1 MAVDYSTPA
10 RKPRTLAEPRRHAEM
25 TPAQKRA
32 NEATKA
38 ILRRYCDEAEAH
50 LRERAARAQ
59 ESAGGERLCP
69 CGIAERDCQCPL
81 RQGRAHAAADRG

>member
-10 RKPRTLAEPRRHAEM
+10 RKPRTLAEARRHAEM

-32 NEATKA
+32 NDATRA

-50 LRERAARAQ
+50 LRALAERAR

-69 CGIAERDCQCPL
+69 CGIVMSSCRCEIQ
-81 RQGRAHAAADRG
+81 RARARA